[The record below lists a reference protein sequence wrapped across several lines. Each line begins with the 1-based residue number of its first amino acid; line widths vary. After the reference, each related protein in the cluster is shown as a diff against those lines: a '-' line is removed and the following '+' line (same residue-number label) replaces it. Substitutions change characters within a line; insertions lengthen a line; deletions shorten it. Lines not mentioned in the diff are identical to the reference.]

1 MLQLVQDAKLLIQAA
16 QENLN
21 GSESDLDG
29 FLVHFERIMHRI
41 WEAAETV
48 SEAHA
53 SVASELLD
61 ISRIYLA
68 GERQLQPAQLE
79 PLATVVDLLSR
90 DQLTMEDAAEADR
103 YLLAHGLDA
112 FFPVHGD
119 LASCYDHISSVI
131 NF

>member
-1 MLQLVQDAKLLIQAA
+1 MLQLVRDAKLLIQAA
-16 QENLN
+16 QESYE
-21 GSESDLDG
+21 GSKSDLGG
-29 FLVHFERIMHRI
+29 FLIQFERIMHRI

-68 GERQLQPAQLE
+68 GERQLQLAQLE
-79 PLATVVDLLSR
+79 PLATVVDLLNR
-90 DQLTMEDAAEADR
+90 DQLTMDDAADADR

-112 FFPVHGD
+112 FFLVHGD
-119 LASCYDHISSVI
+119 LVSCYR
-131 NF
+131 

>member
-1 MLQLVQDAKLLIQAA
+1 MIQLVQDAKLLIQMA
-16 QENLN
+16 QESHN
-21 GSESDLDG
+21 GSDPDFYG
-29 FLVHFERIMHRI
+29 FLLQFERSMHRV
-41 WEAAETV
+41 WEAAEAV

-79 PLATVVDLLSR
+79 PLATVVDLLTR
-90 DQLTMEDAAEADR
+90 DQLTMGDAAEADR

-119 LASCYDHISSVI
+119 LVSCYESD
-131 NF
+131 

>member
-1 MLQLVQDAKLLIQAA
+1 MIQLVQDAKLLIQTA
-16 QENLN
+16 QESYE
-21 GSESDLDG
+21 GCESDLYG
-29 FLVHFERIMHRI
+29 FLIQFERIMHGV

-68 GERQLQPAQLE
+68 GERQLHPAQLE
-79 PLATVVDLLSR
+79 SLANVVDLLTR
-90 DQLTMEDAAEADR
+90 DQLTMAAAAEADR
-103 YLLAHGLDA
+103 YLLTHGLDA

-119 LASCYDHISSVI
+119 LVALYQH
-131 NF
+131 

>member
-16 QENLN
+16 QESRN
-21 GSESDLDG
+21 GSEADLDG
-29 FLVHFERIMHRI
+29 FLLQFEQVMHRI
-41 WEAAETV
+41 WEAAETN

-68 GERQLQPAQLE
+68 GEGQLQPTQLE
-79 PLATVVDLLSR
+79 PLATVVDLLNR
-90 DQLTMEDAAEADR
+90 DDLTMDDAAEADR

-119 LASCYDHISSVI
+119 LVSCYH
-131 NF
+131 

>member
-1 MLQLVQDAKLLIQAA
+1 MIQLVQDAKLLIQAV
-16 QENLN
+16 QEHHEVN
-21 GSESDLDG
+21 ESDLYG
-29 FLVHFERIMHRI
+29 FLIQFERIMHCT
-41 WEAAETV
+41 WVAAETV

-68 GERQLQPAQLE
+68 GERQLQPAQLK
-79 PLATVVDLLSR
+79 PLATVVDVLTH
-90 DQLTMEDAAEADR
+90 DDLTMDDAAETDR

-119 LASCYDHISSVI
+119 LLSYYEPY
-131 NF
+131 

>member
-1 MLQLVQDAKLLIQAA
+1 MIQLVQDAKLLIQAA
-16 QENLN
+16 QEKHN
-21 GSESDLDG
+21 GSESDLYG
-29 FLVHFERIMHRI
+29 FLLQFEQSMHRV
-41 WEAAETV
+41 WEAAEAV

-79 PLATVVDLLSR
+79 PLATVVDLLTH
-90 DQLTMEDAAEADR
+90 DQLTMDDAADADR

-119 LASCYDHISSVI
+119 LVSCYR
-131 NF
+131 

>member
-1 MLQLVQDAKLLIQAA
+1 MLQLVQDAKLLIQMA
-16 QENLN
+16 QESRN
-21 GSESDLDG
+21 GSDPDLYG
-29 FLVHFERIMHRI
+29 FLLQFERSMHRV

-79 PLATVVDLLSR
+79 PLATVVDWLTR

-119 LASCYDHISSVI
+119 LASCYEPY
-131 NF
+131 